1 MEYVALVFSFF
12 GLYAFCQAGELKR
25 RMDKLEGELTKM
37 KGTSFNEA
45 RKDLVRLAKEYAGK
59 SVKIGLKE
67 DYMDADIVTY
77 GNTKHGSNTII
88 DVDDE
93 WMIVKIITPKTEKI
107 KMIRMEAIQT
117 ISED

>member
-1 MEYVALVFSFF
+1 MEYVALVFSLM

-45 RKDLVRLAKEYAGK
+45 RKDLVRLAKDYAGK
-59 SVKIGLKE
+59 SVNIGLKE

-107 KMIRMEAIQT
+107 KMIRMEEIQT